1 MRSFITHTLCQV
13 RLEARKMRWESHSI
27 KVLGRNEYRILA
39 RKTEWK
45 RSVGNLRHGWANEI
59 KMNLRGIG

>member
-1 MRSFITHTLCQV
+1 
-13 RLEARKMRWESHSI
+13 MRWESHSI